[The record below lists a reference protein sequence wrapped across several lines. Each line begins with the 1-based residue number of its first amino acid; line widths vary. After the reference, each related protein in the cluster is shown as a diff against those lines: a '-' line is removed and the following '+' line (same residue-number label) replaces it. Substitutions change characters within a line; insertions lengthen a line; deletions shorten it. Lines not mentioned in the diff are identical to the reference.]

1 MKTLEERK
9 NHLMYKPLV
18 AVITDREIRD
28 QVTYDTIRTRYTEAL
43 QITAGVVPMLLP
55 TNLSFDDVKVVLRAV
70 NGVLLTGAES
80 NVAPDLYGSTI
91 GNETP
96 HVDLARDKTAMATIS
111 FALSNGLPLLGICR
125 GLQELN
131 VALGGTLNCDI
142 SNGSSRMVHTE
153 DITLPRDSQYDLAH
167 DVLAVGSGPIA
178 ECIRCVPS
186 QLARVNS
193 LHAQGVQTLSSK
205 LSIDAQSPDGVI
217 EAVSVTSSHI
227 FTASVQWHP
236 EWFHSSDPLSQAILE
251 AFGNSCRHHKKE
263 EGFPL

>member
-1 MKTLEERK
+1 M
-9 NHLMYKPLV
+9 V

-142 SNGSSRMVHTE
+142 SNGS
-153 DITLPRDSQYDLAH
+153 
-167 DVLAVGSGPIA
+167 
-178 ECIRCVPS
+178 
-186 QLARVNS
+186 
-193 LHAQGVQTLSSK
+193 
-205 LSIDAQSPDGVI
+205 
-217 EAVSVTSSHI
+217 
-227 FTASVQWHP
+227 
-236 EWFHSSDPLSQAILE
+236 
-251 AFGNSCRHHKKE
+251 
-263 EGFPL
+263 